1 MSANSQRKVASD
13 AIGNSKMHY
22 EGSHKEKSNY
32 GLTTRVAL
40 ARLHDDIKKL
50 LREHEATYAKESLY
64 RKLRSAF
71 VKPSDTPLGWPAIS
85 ATLLTMI
92 ALLIADAYLAAIC
105 VAVILSIDLCVVVR
119 ENNLRRT
126 EIYRKTRQALADIRL
141 AERDLCGDWQPFN
154 YPHLCCPISP
164 CVSLQWTYR
173 DGNIVNLPWA
183 LLVRGDHI
191 VLRPGHITPGPCTE
205 VNGKRKFEM
214 NEIYGP
220 TQVNDPPV
228 RPSARA
234 PLPDLICILQTT
246 PFLDNL
252 HVILEQALKRPSTI
266 YNQQRYLLV
275 TKYIQ
280 QWGFICALF
289 ITFLAGFMRIHGLSS
304 APNAG
309 RHPDEQ
315 HYWKYVFLETPA
327 AAVIPLLPLIFP
339 LMWIS
344 MNLWGVA
351 RLQCFLKVPQALL
364 TKDSEKSFEED
375 LDTPTYDYDN
385 ISLLRSNVFRNW
397 LQLWY
402 GDSEVLPRSSNL
414 VQVLGSITA
423 LCCIDKKGI
432 LSWPNPTAEKVFFL
446 HDTDDERLDERS
458 TSCSTLNTESNPTS
472 QAASKDGG
480 IMAEVLD
487 LTHDQHCPF
496 RLEFDDHEWKAHIK
510 SLKPLGLAILLNTC
524 SPLTH
529 AHYAQFCGHVTAVAM
544 LDKDLVPVTNRR
556 CLCELAKQIGFTD
569 HATDR
574 FTLEGQLA
582 SYRHLQPEVVR
593 RDIRFAR
600 QLQLSSKVKV
610 PFPHSLS
617 VVMRENPG
625 GYLSLFTQ
633 GTADIIM
640 DFCDD
645 FWDGKDLRP
654 LSVQDRKKAL
664 DFYQRS
670 ALTAYCTAFSYRP
683 LRHGIHGALNGSQHT
698 GGPIAYLELPPE
710 SKIRM
715 QHVDRAHCDFGS
727 GHGHTKLSHS
737 ISTDSLLF
745 SEAKDD
751 HDINDVDGCFEMQ
764 CHQVFIGMVTMQ
776 YQAQTDIVQLVE
788 RLERACIRFVH
799 FSKENE
805 LRSRVF
811 SEKMGL
817 ESGWNCH
824 ISLLNEA
831 ADDKT
836 STNTGAPAAAA
847 AATKNTYADKAHSCG
862 TSASGKVVTL
872 HHTDNKDTNA
882 INIVESAHTNHTT
895 ATTAITI
902 NSNNTSTINSPI
914 TTTAINKNSNPSLTP
929 PNHVEVIENQ
939 CNQKI
944 NNIMNNSSCSISS
957 NSTHHNH
964 QKHLNATN
972 ITGAG
977 FVGGISIDNN
987 DDDLHRLLPP
997 HNLESSKALSS
1008 SAPCAI
1014 SNPDEYQMVQ
1024 LSSTPPTRRSSA
1036 SCGDNNSMKD
1046 VSLQLADDDVQNKA
1060 PADTTTNEQRQSDD
1074 SAMDENCR
1082 SMSIITESTEQSA
1095 PVHFDMSN
1103 RAKLPRGIEN
1113 IRPHL
1118 EQVDN
1123 VPLQVSLFTD
1133 CSPEATRQMLDIMQ
1147 SYGEIVVCLGSAAS
1161 NANANIFLQ
1170 ADCSI
1175 AVEPLYPQVCQDV
1188 PAYTERNL
1196 VNNKLR
1202 LLRIK
1207 RDLNGEDKYGSH
1219 EPYTAEELL
1228 ETGYYGNDEPQMRP
1242 MQASGNTV
1250 SPVYLSRVLN
1260 SLPCSISVCRDEP
1273 LSLVAIIELSRRF
1286 SSGLWNCIQ
1295 YWACCAAALSAIN
1308 ILSTCLSLP
1317 PLLTPLMVIYLMCV
1331 PVPFIALSL
1340 AHIDVDPRTMNRATG
1355 KKQTEY
1361 DTRVFGFV
1369 LWCYGC
1375 KFIAPILVMILSY
1388 CAFMAHPIEL
1398 IDVDEDKLHINLH
1411 IARIFSF
1418 LGILLHFVTISASFV
1433 DRDHSLWQR
1442 NPFRNSIW
1450 SFTCGCILVVHIII
1464 CIVQICLND
1473 NYINEACSIW
1483 PAIVF
1488 LYSGS
1493 LLSLIITEICK
1504 WQEIKV
1510 NTRYQRRARLDFGT
1524 KLGMNSPF

>member
-1 MSANSQRKVASD
+1 MSVKSQRKAVATETM
-13 AIGNSKMHY
+13 GNATG
-22 EGSHKEKSNY
+22 EGVSHEKPNY

-40 ARLHDDIKKL
+40 SRLHDDIEKL
-50 LREHEATYAKESLY
+50 LREHEATYAKESYY

-71 VKPSDTPLGWPAIS
+71 FKPSDTPLGWPAIT
-85 ATLLTMI
+85 ATLFTMI
-92 ALLIADAYLAAIC
+92 ALLIAEAYLAAIC
-105 VAVILSIDLCVVVR
+105 VAAILSLDLCVVVR
-119 ENNLRRT
+119 ENHLRRT

-141 AERDLCGDWQPFN
+141 AERDLCGEWQPCN
-154 YPHLCCPISP
+154 YPHLCCPVSP

-205 VNGKRKFEM
+205 VNGKRTFEM
-214 NEIYGP
+214 HEIYGP

-228 RPSARA
+228 RPLARA
-234 PLPDLICILQTT
+234 PLPDLVCTLQTT

-252 HVILEQALKRPSTI
+252 RVILENSLKRPSTI

-280 QWGFICALF
+280 QWGFICALCLTLF
-289 ITFLAGFMRIHGLSS
+289 AGMLRINGLSS
-304 APNAG
+304 SPNVG
-309 RHPDEQ
+309 THPNEQ

-339 LMWIS
+339 IMWIS

-351 RLQCFLKVPQALL
+351 RLQCFLKIPQVLI

-375 LDTPTYDYDN
+375 LDAPTFDYNN

-397 LQLWY
+397 WQLWH
-402 GDSEVLPRSSNL
+402 GDSELLPRSSNL

-446 HDTDDERLDERS
+446 HDTDNDRLDDRS
-458 TSCSTLNTESNPTS
+458 TSCSTLNTESNHTS
-472 QAASKDGG
+472 QAESKNGG
-480 IMAEVLD
+480 IVAEVLD

-496 RLEFDDHEWKAHIK
+496 RLEFDDHEWKSHIT

-544 LDKDLVPVTNRR
+544 LDKDLVPVTNRYAHVDSSLTSFLHGR
-556 CLCELAKQIGFTD
+556 CLCELAKQIGFKDSATD
-569 HATDR
+569 H
-574 FTLEGQLA
+574 FSLEGQLA

-617 VVMRENPG
+617 VVMRENPA

-654 LSVQDRKKAL
+654 LSAQDRKKAL

-683 LRHGIHGALNGSQHT
+683 LRHGIIGALSGAQHT

-715 QHVDRAHCDFGS
+715 QHVDRAHCDFES
-727 GHGHTKLSHS
+727 GGHIHTKLSHS

-745 SEAKDD
+745 SESKDD
-751 HDINDVDGCFEMQ
+751 DINDVEGCFEMQ

-776 YQAQTDIVQLVE
+776 YQAQMDIVQLVE

-831 ADDKT
+831 DDKA
-836 STNTGAPAAAA
+836 SMNTA
-847 AATKNTYADKAHSCG
+847 ADKANTSGG
-862 TSASGKVVTL
+862 TGGTDNDADDEGSDL
-872 HHTDNKDTNA
+872 HH
-882 INIVESAHTNHTT
+882 
-895 ATTAITI
+895 
-902 NSNNTSTINSPI
+902 
-914 TTTAINKNSNPSLTP
+914 
-929 PNHVEVIENQ
+929 
-939 CNQKI
+939 
-944 NNIMNNSSCSISS
+944 
-957 NSTHHNH
+957 
-964 QKHLNATN
+964 
-972 ITGAG
+972 
-977 FVGGISIDNN
+977 
-987 DDDLHRLLPP
+987 LLPP
-997 HNLESSKALSS
+997 PNLESSKTLSS
-1008 SAPCAI
+1008 SAPGAI
-1014 SNPDEYQMVQ
+1014 SNPDDYQAVQ
-1024 LSSTPPTRRSSA
+1024 LSSTPPSRRSSV
-1036 SCGDNNSMKD
+1036 SCGGEGNGNGKD
-1046 VSLQLADDDVQNKA
+1046 APLHLVDGGSKATADAADD
-1060 PADTTTNEQRQSDD
+1060 EHRQSED

-1147 SYGEIVVCLGSAAS
+1147 SYGEIVVCLGSSAS
-1161 NANANIFLQ
+1161 NSNANIFLQ

-1175 AVEPLYPQVCQDV
+1175 AVEPLYPQVCQDIA
-1188 PAYTERNL
+1188 AYTEGNL
-1196 VNNKLR
+1196 TNNKLR
-1202 LLRIK
+1202 LLRLK
-1207 RDLNGEDKYGSH
+1207 KDLNGEEKYGSH
-1219 EPYTAEELL
+1219 EPYTTEELL
-1228 ETGYYGNDEPQMRP
+1228 ESGFYGNDEPQMRP
-1242 MQASGNTV
+1242 MQAAGNTV
-1250 SPVYLSRVLN
+1250 SPVYLGRLLN

-1273 LSLVAIIELSRRF
+1273 LSLVSIIELSRRF
-1286 SSGLWNCIQ
+1286 SAGLWNCIQ
-1295 YWACCAAALSAIN
+1295 YWACCAGALSMIN
-1308 ILSTCLSLP
+1308 ILSACLSLP
-1317 PLLTPLMVIYLMCV
+1317 PLLTPLMVLYLMSV
-1331 PVPFIALSL
+1331 PVPLIALAL
-1340 AHIDVDPRTMNRATG
+1340 AHIDVDPKIMNRATG

-1361 DTRVFGFV
+1361 DTKVFGFV
-1369 LWCYGC
+1369 IWCYGC
-1375 KFIAPILVMILSY
+1375 KFIAPILIMIFAY
-1388 CAFMAHPIEL
+1388 CTFMAHPIEL
-1398 IDVDEDKLHINLH
+1398 MDIDEEKLHINLQ

-1418 LGILLHFVTISASFV
+1418 LGILVHFVVISACFV
-1433 DRDHSLWQR
+1433 HRDHSLWQR
-1442 NPFRNSIW
+1442 NPFRNHIW
-1450 SFTCGCILVVHIII
+1450 AFTCGCTLLVHIVI
-1464 CIVQICLND
+1464 CAVQIVLQD
-1473 NYINEACSIW
+1473 NFFDEACGMW
-1483 PAIVF
+1483 PAIAF
-1488 LYSGS
+1488 LYGGS
-1493 LLSLIITEICK
+1493 FISLAITEICK

>member
-1 MSANSQRKVASD
+1 MSVKSQRKAVATE
-13 AIGNSKMHY
+13 AMGNATG
-22 EGSHKEKSNY
+22 EGVSHENPNY

-40 ARLHDDIKKL
+40 SRLHDDIEKL
-50 LREHEATYAKESLY
+50 LREHEATYAKESYY

-71 VKPSDTPLGWPAIS
+71 FKPSDTPLGWPAIT
-85 ATLLTMI
+85 ATLFTMI
-92 ALLIADAYLAAIC
+92 ALLIAEAYLAAIC
-105 VAVILSIDLCVVVR
+105 VAAILSLDLCVVVR
-119 ENNLRRT
+119 ENHLRRT

-141 AERDLCGDWQPFN
+141 AERDLCGEWQPCN
-154 YPHLCCPISP
+154 YPHLCCPVSP

-205 VNGKRKFEM
+205 VNGKRTFEM
-214 NEIYGP
+214 HEIYGP

-228 RPSARA
+228 RPLARA
-234 PLPDLICILQTT
+234 PLPDLVCTLQTT

-252 HVILEQALKRPSTI
+252 RVILENSLKRPSTI

-280 QWGFICALF
+280 QWGFICALCLTLF
-289 ITFLAGFMRIHGLSS
+289 AGMLRINGLSS
-304 APNAG
+304 SPNVG
-309 RHPDEQ
+309 THPNEQ

-339 LMWIS
+339 IMWIS

-351 RLQCFLKVPQALL
+351 RLQCFLKIPQVLI

-375 LDTPTYDYDN
+375 LDAPTFDYNN

-397 LQLWY
+397 WQLWH
-402 GDSEVLPRSSNL
+402 GDSELLPRSSNL

-446 HDTDDERLDERS
+446 HDTDNDHLDDRS
-458 TSCSTLNTESNPTS
+458 TSCSTLNTESNHTS
-472 QAASKDGG
+472 QAESKNGG
-480 IMAEVLD
+480 IVAEVLD

-496 RLEFDDHEWKAHIK
+496 RLEFDDHEWKSHIT

-544 LDKDLVPVTNRR
+544 LDKDLVPVTNRYAHVDSSLTSFLHGR
-556 CLCELAKQIGFTD
+556 CLCELAKQIGFKDSATD
-569 HATDR
+569 H
-574 FTLEGQLA
+574 FSLEGQLA

-617 VVMRENPG
+617 VVMRENPA

-654 LSVQDRKKAL
+654 LSAQDRKKAL

-683 LRHGIHGALNGSQHT
+683 LRHGIIGALSGVQHT

-715 QHVDRAHCDFGS
+715 QHVDRAHCDFES
-727 GHGHTKLSHS
+727 GGHIHTKLSHS

-745 SEAKDD
+745 SESKDD
-751 HDINDVDGCFEMQ
+751 DINDVEGCFEMQ

-776 YQAQTDIVQLVE
+776 YQAQMDIVQLVE

-831 ADDKT
+831 DDKA
-836 STNTGAPAAAA
+836 SMNTA
-847 AATKNTYADKAHSCG
+847 ADKAKTSGGAGG
-862 TSASGKVVTL
+862 TDNDADDEGSDL
-872 HHTDNKDTNA
+872 HH
-882 INIVESAHTNHTT
+882 
-895 ATTAITI
+895 
-902 NSNNTSTINSPI
+902 
-914 TTTAINKNSNPSLTP
+914 
-929 PNHVEVIENQ
+929 
-939 CNQKI
+939 
-944 NNIMNNSSCSISS
+944 
-957 NSTHHNH
+957 
-964 QKHLNATN
+964 
-972 ITGAG
+972 
-977 FVGGISIDNN
+977 
-987 DDDLHRLLPP
+987 LLPP
-997 HNLESSKALSS
+997 PNLESSKTLSS
-1008 SAPCAI
+1008 SAPGAI
-1014 SNPDEYQMVQ
+1014 SNPDDYQAVQ
-1024 LSSTPPTRRSSA
+1024 LSSTPPSRRSSV
-1036 SCGDNNSMKD
+1036 SCGGEGNGNGKD
-1046 VSLQLADDDVQNKA
+1046 APLHLVDGGSKAIADVADD
-1060 PADTTTNEQRQSDD
+1060 EHRQSED

-1147 SYGEIVVCLGSAAS
+1147 SYGEIVVCLGSSAS
-1161 NANANIFLQ
+1161 NSNANIFLQ

-1175 AVEPLYPQVCQDV
+1175 AVEPLYPQVCQDIA
-1188 PAYTERNL
+1188 AYTEGNL
-1196 VNNKLR
+1196 TNNKLR
-1202 LLRIK
+1202 LLRLK
-1207 RDLNGEDKYGSH
+1207 KDLNGEEKYGSH
-1219 EPYTAEELL
+1219 EPYTTEELL
-1228 ETGYYGNDEPQMRP
+1228 ESGFYGNDEPQMRP
-1242 MQASGNTV
+1242 MQAAGNTV
-1250 SPVYLSRVLN
+1250 SPVYLGRLLN

-1273 LSLVAIIELSRRF
+1273 LSLVSIIELSRRF
-1286 SSGLWNCIQ
+1286 SAGLWNCIQ
-1295 YWACCAAALSAIN
+1295 YWACCAGALSMIN
-1308 ILSTCLSLP
+1308 ILSACLSLP
-1317 PLLTPLMVIYLMCV
+1317 PLLTPIMVLYLMSV
-1331 PVPFIALSL
+1331 PVPLIALAL
-1340 AHIDVDPRTMNRATG
+1340 AHIDVDPKIMNRATG

-1361 DTRVFGFV
+1361 DTKVFGFV
-1369 LWCYGC
+1369 IWCYGC
-1375 KFIAPILVMILSY
+1375 KFFAPILIMIFAY
-1388 CAFMAHPIEL
+1388 CTFMAHPIEL
-1398 IDVDEDKLHINLH
+1398 MDIDEEKLHINLQ

-1418 LGILLHFVTISASFV
+1418 LGILVHFVVISACFV
-1433 DRDHSLWQR
+1433 HRDHSLWQR
-1442 NPFRNSIW
+1442 NPFRNHIW
-1450 SFTCGCILVVHIII
+1450 AFTCGSTLLVHIVI
-1464 CIVQICLND
+1464 CAVQIVLQD
-1473 NYINEACSIW
+1473 NYFDEACGMW
-1483 PAIVF
+1483 PAIAF
-1488 LYSGS
+1488 LYGGS
-1493 LLSLIITEICK
+1493 LISLAITEICK

>member
-1 MSANSQRKVASD
+1 MSVKSQRKAVATETM
-13 AIGNSKMHY
+13 GNATG
-22 EGSHKEKSNY
+22 EGVSHEKPNY

-40 ARLHDDIKKL
+40 SRLHDDIEKL
-50 LREHEATYAKESLY
+50 LREHEATYAKESYY

-71 VKPSDTPLGWPAIS
+71 FKPSDTPLGWPAIT
-85 ATLLTMI
+85 ATLFTMI
-92 ALLIADAYLAAIC
+92 ALLIAEAYLAAIC
-105 VAVILSIDLCVVVR
+105 VAAILSLDLCVVVR
-119 ENNLRRT
+119 ENHLRRT

-141 AERDLCGDWQPFN
+141 AERDLCGEWQPCN
-154 YPHLCCPISP
+154 YPHLCCPVSP

-205 VNGKRKFEM
+205 VNGKRTFEM
-214 NEIYGP
+214 HEIYGP

-228 RPSARA
+228 RPLARA
-234 PLPDLICILQTT
+234 PLPDLVCTLQTT

-252 HVILEQALKRPSTI
+252 RVILENSLKRPSTI

-280 QWGFICALF
+280 QWGFICALCLTLF
-289 ITFLAGFMRIHGLSS
+289 AGMLRINGLSS
-304 APNAG
+304 SPNVG
-309 RHPDEQ
+309 THPNEQ

-339 LMWIS
+339 IMWIS

-351 RLQCFLKVPQALL
+351 RLQCFLKIPQVLI

-375 LDTPTYDYDN
+375 LDAPTFDYNN

-397 LQLWY
+397 WQLWH
-402 GDSEVLPRSSNL
+402 GDSELLPRSSNL

-446 HDTDDERLDERS
+446 HDTDNDRLDDRS
-458 TSCSTLNTESNPTS
+458 TSCSTLNTESNHTS
-472 QAASKDGG
+472 QAESKNGG
-480 IMAEVLD
+480 IVAEVLD

-496 RLEFDDHEWKAHIK
+496 RLEFDDHEWKSHIT

-544 LDKDLVPVTNRR
+544 LDKDLVPVTNRYAHVDSSLTSFLHGR
-556 CLCELAKQIGFTD
+556 CLCELAKQIGFKDSATD
-569 HATDR
+569 H
-574 FTLEGQLA
+574 FSLEGQLA

-617 VVMRENPG
+617 VVMRENPA

-654 LSVQDRKKAL
+654 LSAQDRKKAL

-683 LRHGIHGALNGSQHT
+683 LRHGIIGALSGAQHT

-715 QHVDRAHCDFGS
+715 QHVDRAHCDFES
-727 GHGHTKLSHS
+727 GGHIHTKLSHS

-745 SEAKDD
+745 SESKDD
-751 HDINDVDGCFEMQ
+751 DINDVEGCFEMQ

-776 YQAQTDIVQLVE
+776 YQAQMDIVQLVE

-831 ADDKT
+831 DDKA
-836 STNTGAPAAAA
+836 SMNTA
-847 AATKNTYADKAHSCG
+847 ADKANTSG
-862 TSASGKVVTL
+862 TSGRSGGTGGTDNDADDEGSDL
-872 HHTDNKDTNA
+872 HH
-882 INIVESAHTNHTT
+882 
-895 ATTAITI
+895 
-902 NSNNTSTINSPI
+902 
-914 TTTAINKNSNPSLTP
+914 
-929 PNHVEVIENQ
+929 
-939 CNQKI
+939 
-944 NNIMNNSSCSISS
+944 
-957 NSTHHNH
+957 
-964 QKHLNATN
+964 
-972 ITGAG
+972 
-977 FVGGISIDNN
+977 
-987 DDDLHRLLPP
+987 LLPP
-997 HNLESSKALSS
+997 PNLESSKTLSS
-1008 SAPCAI
+1008 SAPGAI
-1014 SNPDEYQMVQ
+1014 SNPDDYQAVQ
-1024 LSSTPPTRRSSA
+1024 LSSTPPSRRSSV
-1036 SCGDNNSMKD
+1036 SCGGEGNGNGKD
-1046 VSLQLADDDVQNKA
+1046 APLHLVDGGSKAIADAADD
-1060 PADTTTNEQRQSDD
+1060 EHRQSED

-1147 SYGEIVVCLGSAAS
+1147 SYGEIVVCLGSSAS
-1161 NANANIFLQ
+1161 NSNANIFLQ

-1175 AVEPLYPQVCQDV
+1175 AVEPLYPQVCQDIA
-1188 PAYTERNL
+1188 AYTEGNL
-1196 VNNKLR
+1196 TNNKLR
-1202 LLRIK
+1202 LLRLK
-1207 RDLNGEDKYGSH
+1207 KDLNGEEKYGSH
-1219 EPYTAEELL
+1219 EPYTTEELL
-1228 ETGYYGNDEPQMRP
+1228 ESGFYGNDEPQMRP
-1242 MQASGNTV
+1242 MQAAGNTV
-1250 SPVYLSRVLN
+1250 SPVYLGRLLN

-1273 LSLVAIIELSRRF
+1273 LSLVSIIELSRRF
-1286 SSGLWNCIQ
+1286 SAGLWNCIQ
-1295 YWACCAAALSAIN
+1295 YWACCAGALSMIN
-1308 ILSTCLSLP
+1308 ILSACLSLP
-1317 PLLTPLMVIYLMCV
+1317 PLLTPLMVLYLMSV
-1331 PVPFIALSL
+1331 PVPLIALAL
-1340 AHIDVDPRTMNRATG
+1340 AHIDVDPKIMNRATG

-1361 DTRVFGFV
+1361 DTKVFGFV
-1369 LWCYGC
+1369 IWCYGC
-1375 KFIAPILVMILSY
+1375 KFIAPILIMIFAY
-1388 CAFMAHPIEL
+1388 CTFMAHPIEL
-1398 IDVDEDKLHINLH
+1398 MDIDEEKLHINLQ

-1418 LGILLHFVTISASFV
+1418 LGILVHFVVISACFV
-1433 DRDHSLWQR
+1433 HRDHSLWQR
-1442 NPFRNSIW
+1442 NPFRNHIW
-1450 SFTCGCILVVHIII
+1450 AFTCGCTLLVHIVI
-1464 CIVQICLND
+1464 CAVQIVLQD
-1473 NYINEACSIW
+1473 NFFDEACGMW
-1483 PAIVF
+1483 PAIAF
-1488 LYSGS
+1488 LYGGS
-1493 LLSLIITEICK
+1493 FISLAITEICK

>member
-1 MSANSQRKVASD
+1 MSVKSQRKAVATETM
-13 AIGNSKMHY
+13 GNATG
-22 EGSHKEKSNY
+22 EGVSHEKPNY

-40 ARLHDDIKKL
+40 SRLHDDIEKL
-50 LREHEATYAKESLY
+50 LREHEATYAKESYY

-71 VKPSDTPLGWPAIS
+71 FKPSDTPLGWPAIT
-85 ATLLTMI
+85 ATLFTMI
-92 ALLIADAYLAAIC
+92 ALLIAEAYLAAIC
-105 VAVILSIDLCVVVR
+105 VAAILSLDLCVVVR
-119 ENNLRRT
+119 ENHLRRT

-141 AERDLCGDWQPFN
+141 AERDLCGEWQPCN
-154 YPHLCCPISP
+154 YPHLCCPVSP

-205 VNGKRKFEM
+205 VNGKRTFEM
-214 NEIYGP
+214 HEIYGP

-228 RPSARA
+228 RPLARA
-234 PLPDLICILQTT
+234 PLPDLVCTLQTT

-252 HVILEQALKRPSTI
+252 RVILENSLKRPSTI

-280 QWGFICALF
+280 QWGFICALCLTLF
-289 ITFLAGFMRIHGLSS
+289 AGMLRINGLSS
-304 APNAG
+304 SPNVG
-309 RHPDEQ
+309 THPNEQ

-339 LMWIS
+339 IMWIS

-351 RLQCFLKVPQALL
+351 RLQCFLKIPQVPI

-375 LDTPTYDYDN
+375 LDAPTFDYNN

-397 LQLWY
+397 WQLWH
-402 GDSEVLPRSSNL
+402 GDSELLPRSSNL

-446 HDTDDERLDERS
+446 HDTDNDRLDDRS
-458 TSCSTLNTESNPTS
+458 TSCSTLNTESNHTS
-472 QAASKDGG
+472 QAESKNGG
-480 IMAEVLD
+480 IVAEVLD

-496 RLEFDDHEWKAHIK
+496 RLEFDDHEWKSHIT

-544 LDKDLVPVTNRR
+544 LDKDLVPVTNRYAHVDSSLTSFLHGR
-556 CLCELAKQIGFTD
+556 CLCELAKQIGFKDSATD
-569 HATDR
+569 H
-574 FTLEGQLA
+574 FSLEGQLA

-617 VVMRENPG
+617 VVMRENPA

-654 LSVQDRKKAL
+654 LSAQDRKKAL

-683 LRHGIHGALNGSQHT
+683 LRHGIIGALSGAQHT

-715 QHVDRAHCDFGS
+715 QHVDRAHCDFES
-727 GHGHTKLSHS
+727 GGHIHTKLSHS

-745 SEAKDD
+745 SESKDD
-751 HDINDVDGCFEMQ
+751 DINDVEGCFEMQ

-776 YQAQTDIVQLVE
+776 YQAQMDIVQLVE

-831 ADDKT
+831 DDKA
-836 STNTGAPAAAA
+836 SMNTA
-847 AATKNTYADKAHSCG
+847 ADKANTSG
-862 TSASGKVVTL
+862 TSGRSGGTGGTDNDADDEGSDL
-872 HHTDNKDTNA
+872 HH
-882 INIVESAHTNHTT
+882 
-895 ATTAITI
+895 
-902 NSNNTSTINSPI
+902 
-914 TTTAINKNSNPSLTP
+914 
-929 PNHVEVIENQ
+929 
-939 CNQKI
+939 
-944 NNIMNNSSCSISS
+944 
-957 NSTHHNH
+957 
-964 QKHLNATN
+964 
-972 ITGAG
+972 
-977 FVGGISIDNN
+977 
-987 DDDLHRLLPP
+987 LLPP
-997 HNLESSKALSS
+997 PNLESSKTLSS
-1008 SAPCAI
+1008 SAPGAI
-1014 SNPDEYQMVQ
+1014 SNPDDYQAVQ
-1024 LSSTPPTRRSSA
+1024 LSSTPPSRRSSV
-1036 SCGDNNSMKD
+1036 SCGGEGNGNGKD
-1046 VSLQLADDDVQNKA
+1046 APLNLVDGGNKAIADAADD
-1060 PADTTTNEQRQSDD
+1060 EHRQSED

-1147 SYGEIVVCLGSAAS
+1147 SYGEIVVCLGSSAS
-1161 NANANIFLQ
+1161 NSNANIFLQ

-1175 AVEPLYPQVCQDV
+1175 AVEPLYPQVCQDIA
-1188 PAYTERNL
+1188 AYTEGNL
-1196 VNNKLR
+1196 TNNKLR
-1202 LLRIK
+1202 LLRLK
-1207 RDLNGEDKYGSH
+1207 KDLNGEEKYGSH
-1219 EPYTAEELL
+1219 EPYTTEELL
-1228 ETGYYGNDEPQMRP
+1228 ESGFYGNDEPQMRP
-1242 MQASGNTV
+1242 MQAAGNTV
-1250 SPVYLSRVLN
+1250 SPVYLGRLLN

-1273 LSLVAIIELSRRF
+1273 LSLVSIIELSRRF
-1286 SSGLWNCIQ
+1286 SAGLWNCIQ
-1295 YWACCAAALSAIN
+1295 YWACCAGALSMIN
-1308 ILSTCLSLP
+1308 ILSACLSLP
-1317 PLLTPLMVIYLMCV
+1317 PLLTPLMVLYLMSV
-1331 PVPFIALSL
+1331 PVPLIALAL
-1340 AHIDVDPRTMNRATG
+1340 AHIDVDPKMMNRATG

-1361 DTRVFGFV
+1361 DTKVFGFV
-1369 LWCYGC
+1369 IWCYGC
-1375 KFIAPILVMILSY
+1375 KFIAPILIMIFAY
-1388 CAFMAHPIEL
+1388 CTFMAHPIEL
-1398 IDVDEDKLHINLH
+1398 MDIDEEKLHINLQ

-1418 LGILLHFVTISASFV
+1418 LGILVHFVVISACFV
-1433 DRDHSLWQR
+1433 HRDHSLWQR
-1442 NPFRNSIW
+1442 NPFRNHIW
-1450 SFTCGCILVVHIII
+1450 AFTCGCTLLVHVVI
-1464 CIVQICLND
+1464 CAVQIVLQD
-1473 NYINEACSIW
+1473 NYFDEACGMW
-1483 PAIVF
+1483 PAIAF
-1488 LYSGS
+1488 LYGGS
-1493 LLSLIITEICK
+1493 FISLAITEICK

>member
-1 MSANSQRKVASD
+1 MSVKSQRKAVATG
-13 AIGNSKMHY
+13 AMGNATG
-22 EGSHKEKSNY
+22 EGVSHEKPNY

-40 ARLHDDIKKL
+40 SRLHDDIEKL
-50 LREHEATYAKESLY
+50 LREHEATYAKESYY

-71 VKPSDTPLGWPAIS
+71 FKPSDTPLGWPAIT
-85 ATLLTMI
+85 ATLFTMI
-92 ALLIADAYLAAIC
+92 ALLIGEAYLASIC
-105 VAVILSIDLCVVVR
+105 VAAILSLDLCVVVR
-119 ENNLRRT
+119 ENHLRRT

-141 AERDLCGDWQPFN
+141 AERDLCGEWQPCN
-154 YPHLCCPISP
+154 YPHLCCPVSP

-205 VNGKRKFEM
+205 VNGKRTFEM
-214 NEIYGP
+214 HEIYGP

-228 RPSARA
+228 RPLARA
-234 PLPDLICILQTT
+234 PLPDLICTLQTT

-252 HVILEQALKRPSTI
+252 RVILENSLKRPSTI

-280 QWGFICALF
+280 QWGFICALCLTLF
-289 ITFLAGFMRIHGLSS
+289 AGMLRINGLSS
-304 APNAG
+304 SPNVG
-309 RHPDEQ
+309 THPNEQ

-339 LMWIS
+339 IMWIS

-351 RLQCFLKVPQALL
+351 RLQCFLKIPQVLI

-375 LDTPTYDYDN
+375 LDAPTFDYDN

-397 LQLWY
+397 LQLWH
-402 GDSEVLPRSSNL
+402 GDSELLPRSSNL

-446 HDTDDERLDERS
+446 HDTDNDHLDDRS
-458 TSCSTLNTESNPTS
+458 TSCSTLNTESNHTS
-472 QAASKDGG
+472 QAESKNGG
-480 IMAEVLD
+480 IVAEVLD

-496 RLEFDDHEWKAHIK
+496 RLEFDDHGWKSHIT

-556 CLCELAKQIGFTD
+556 CLCELAKQIGFKDSATD
-569 HATDR
+569 H
-574 FTLEGQLA
+574 FSLEGQLA

-617 VVMRENPG
+617 VVMRENPA

-654 LSVQDRKKAL
+654 LSAQDRKKAL

-683 LRHGIHGALNGSQHT
+683 LRHGINGALSGAQHT

-715 QHVDRAHCDFGS
+715 QHVDRAHCDFES
-727 GHGHTKLSHS
+727 GGHIHTKLSHS

-745 SEAKDD
+745 SESKDD
-751 HDINDVDGCFEMQ
+751 DINDVEGCFEMQ

-824 ISLLNEA
+824 ISLLNEG
-831 ADDKT
+831 DDKASMNTAAEKANT
-836 STNTGAPAAAA
+836 S
-847 AATKNTYADKAHSCG
+847 G
-862 TSASGKVVTL
+862 TSGRSG
-872 HHTDNKDTNA
+872 NKSLQSNNENN
-882 INIVESAHTNHTT
+882 INIVESAHDHTT
-895 ATTAITI
+895 AISTTI
-902 NSNNTSTINSPI
+902 NKNNNTATSTINSTTNNVSLPHNVEIINQCTSTQNTTTTTI
-914 TTTAINKNSNPSLTP
+914 TTTTINIGKQKNNNSN
-929 PNHVEVIENQ
+929 
-939 CNQKI
+939 
-944 NNIMNNSSCSISS
+944 SSNISS
-957 NSTHHNH
+957 THPPH
-964 QKHLNATN
+964 QTHLNITN
-972 ITGAG
+972 ITGG
-977 FVGGISIDNN
+977 TGGTGGTDNDA
-987 DDDLHRLLPP
+987 DDEGSDLHHLLPP
-997 HNLESSKALSS
+997 PNLESSKTLSS
-1008 SAPCAI
+1008 SAPGAI
-1014 SNPDEYQMVQ
+1014 SNPDEYQAVQ
-1024 LSSTPPTRRSSA
+1024 LSSTPPSRRSSV
-1036 SCGDNNSMKD
+1036 SCGGEGNGKNE
-1046 VSLQLADDDVQNKA
+1046 SLHMVDGGNQVIVDAVDD
-1060 PADTTTNEQRQSDD
+1060 EHRQSED

-1147 SYGEIVVCLGSAAS
+1147 SYGEIVVCLGSSAS
-1161 NANANIFLQ
+1161 NSNANIFLQ

-1175 AVEPLYPQVCQDV
+1175 AVEPLYPQVCQDIN
-1188 PAYTERNL
+1188 AYTDGNL
-1196 VNNKLR
+1196 TNNKLR
-1202 LLRIK
+1202 LLRLK
-1207 RDLNGEDKYGSH
+1207 KDLNGEEKYGSH
-1219 EPYTAEELL
+1219 EPYTTEELL
-1228 ETGYYGNDEPQMRP
+1228 ESGFYGNDEPQMRP
-1242 MQASGNTV
+1242 MQSAGNTV
-1250 SPVYLSRVLN
+1250 SPVYLGRLLN

-1273 LSLVAIIELSRRF
+1273 LSLVSIIELSRRF
-1286 SSGLWNCIQ
+1286 SAGLWNCIQ
-1295 YWACCAAALSAIN
+1295 YWACCAGALSMIN
-1308 ILSTCLSLP
+1308 ILSACLSLP
-1317 PLLTPLMVIYLMCV
+1317 PLLTPIMVLYLMSV
-1331 PVPFIALSL
+1331 PVPLIALAL
-1340 AHIDVDPRTMNRATG
+1340 AHIDIDPKIMNRATG

-1361 DTRVFGFV
+1361 DTKVFGFV
-1369 LWCYGC
+1369 IWCYGC
-1375 KFIAPILVMILSY
+1375 KFIAPILIMIFAY
-1388 CAFMAHPIEL
+1388 CTFMAHPIEL
-1398 IDVDEDKLHINLH
+1398 MDIDEEKLHINLQ

-1418 LGILLHFVTISASFV
+1418 LGILVHFVVISACFV
-1433 DRDHSLWQR
+1433 HRDHSLWQR
-1442 NPFRNSIW
+1442 NPFRNHIW
-1450 SFTCGCILVVHIII
+1450 AFTCGCTLLVHIVI
-1464 CIVQICLND
+1464 CAVQICLQD
-1473 NYINEACSIW
+1473 NYFVEACGMW
-1483 PAIVF
+1483 PAIAF
-1488 LYSGS
+1488 LYGGS
-1493 LLSLIITEICK
+1493 FISLAITEICK